1 MIYMKTLA
9 DIVLD
14 YLAKQEGFVVDASV
28 RNPIERVSR
37 DISRGDITWEEGLK
51 KIHSQAKLY
60 RLSSE
65 EQRLLRLE
73 IEKNMKG

>member
-1 MIYMKTLA
+1 MKTVA

-14 YLAKQEGFVVDASV
+14 YLEKQEDFTVDASV

-37 DISRGDITWEEGLK
+37 EVSRGDITWEEGFK

-65 EQRLLRLE
+65 KQRTLRSE
-73 IEKNMKG
+73 VEKNMKG

>member
-1 MIYMKTLA
+1 MKILA
-9 DIVLD
+9 DIILN
-14 YLAKQEGFVVDASV
+14 YLEKQEGFTVDASV

-37 DISRGDITWEEGLK
+37 EVSRGDITWEEGLK

-65 EQRLLRLE
+65 KQRALKAE
-73 IEKNMKG
+73 VEKNM